1 MALIGIAP
9 NGLEIEGTLE
19 TITGR
24 ANITFHSGD
33 EVDLGD
39 EHEGKVRFSWAGDT
53 EIFWDEQ
60 KTVRDHK
67 GRRIFLDSDGN
78 QWVADQIELR
88 DEEA

>member
-19 TITGR
+19 TLMGR
-24 ANITFHSGD
+24 ANITFCKPD
-33 EVDLGD
+33 VVALEQ
-39 EHEGKVRFSWAGDT
+39 EGKLSFDWDGDT

-67 GRRIFLDSDGN
+67 GRRIFLDSEGN
-78 QWVADQIELR
+78 QWTADQIELR